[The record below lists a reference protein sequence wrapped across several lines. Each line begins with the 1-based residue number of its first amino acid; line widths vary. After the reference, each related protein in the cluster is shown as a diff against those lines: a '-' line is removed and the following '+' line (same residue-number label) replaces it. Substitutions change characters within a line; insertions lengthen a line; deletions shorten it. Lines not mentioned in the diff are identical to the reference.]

1 MSTTVWISG
10 ASQGLG
16 AALARTM
23 PLDGATIVNLSR
35 RRQPGVE
42 NVYLDL
48 CDPLTWPA
56 VEASFAAGLAAEGME
71 RAIFIH
77 NAVHPGG
84 SGMVVDIG
92 SDEFGAAVLANV
104 AAPLVLAGAFARH
117 CHAGVD
123 ARVALVSSNAAG
135 VPFPGASVYC
145 AGKAA
150 IEHWVR
156 AVRREVEHDRR
167 TPSVMA
173 IRPDSS
179 TPPGPARRPAA
190 IPCATHRRQRRSRH
204 SSGEE
209 AATRSRSLSGCGR
222 SSSAPGMTMS
232 STSASCPPSCR
243 PTHQILSE
251 EGDDR
256 GRDGRSSAQ
265 RAHRG

>member
-1 MSTTVWISG
+1 
-10 ASQGLG
+10 
-16 AALARTM
+16 
-23 PLDGATIVNLSR
+23 
-35 RRQPGVE
+35 
-42 NVYLDL
+42 
-48 CDPLTWPA
+48 
-56 VEASFAAGLAAEGME
+56 ME

-104 AAPLVLAGAFARH
+104 AAPLVLAGAFPAIA
-117 CHAGVD
+117 AGVD

-173 IRPDSS
+173 IRPGLVD
-179 TPPGPARRPAA
+179 TPGARQTASRDPLALPTGGSDARGTPAGKRRRP
-190 IPCATHRRQRRSRH
+190 
-204 SSGEE
+204 
-209 AATRSRSLSGCGR
+209 
-222 SSSAPGMTMS
+222 
-232 STSASCPPSCR
+232 
-243 PTHQILSE
+243 
-251 EGDDR
+251 DR
-256 GRDGRSSAQ
+256 GRSADVGGHP
-265 RAHRG
+265 RHRG